1 MFNYDKLVNAIEQS
15 GKTKTYLCQKLGRP
29 PYYLRDVIKQKNA
42 IPSEYQNILAH
53 ELGVTVEYLNDSVEQ
68 KEKLPA
74 NSQELQLNISADEWK
89 AILGQMSKDQRKEIM
104 DIIWEL
110 SNQD

>member
-1 MFNYDKLVNAIEQS
+1 MFNYDKLVSAIEQS

-68 KEKLPA
+68 TEKADSPKGTGLSPAKEKLIA
-74 NSQELQLNISADEWK
+74 AIDDLSDEQCEK
-89 AILGQMSKDQRKEIM
+89 LFG
-104 DIIWEL
+104 IIEEAKKL
-110 SNQD
+110 L